1 MLWTEGQEHADC
13 PCGALESFLIDISW
27 TTRDGH
33 DLERQFGRREVAL
46 EGGGTV

>member
-1 MLWTEGQEHADC
+1 MPLWG
-13 PCGALESFLIDISW
+13 LESFLIDVSW

-46 EGGGTV
+46 EGRGTV